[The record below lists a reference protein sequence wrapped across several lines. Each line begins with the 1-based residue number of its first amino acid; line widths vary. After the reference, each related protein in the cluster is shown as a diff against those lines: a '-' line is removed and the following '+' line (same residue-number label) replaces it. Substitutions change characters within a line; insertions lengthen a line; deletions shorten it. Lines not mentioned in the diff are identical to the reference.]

1 VIIIRPVAI
10 PPAGLADSGAVL
22 TVSNVPETD
31 HAAYNAGTTYA
42 AGDKVIVLAAEIRRI
57 YESAAGGNVGNYPPT
72 SPTHWIDLG
81 YVNRWRMFDGGTFTQ
96 SSQATSI
103 TCTLEV
109 DDFCNSLACFNVD
122 AAEATIKVYSGAD
135 LIHERWVDMRIGSS
149 GANWW
154 EYFYG
159 QVEYNDAMR
168 DFVDLSIP
176 GGHGHRIDLEFER
189 TGGSVGVGLIV
200 VGRQQQLGSTLY
212 GSRIGLV
219 DYSRKEVDDFGNFS
233 VVQRKFSKR
242 AELDILAS
250 TPDAARIQ
258 RAMIAIRATP
268 TVFVGSAESDIGN
281 TNPRFEE
288 TIVYGYYRDFDLLL
302 ETAGMA
308 TYTLEI
314 EGL

>member
-1 VIIIRPVAI
+1 MIIIRPVTITPDALD
-10 PPAGLADSGAVL
+10 AVGA
-22 TVSNVPETD
+22 TMTASNVPEDD
-31 HAAYNAGTTYA
+31 HPEYDAATTYS
-42 AGDKVIVLAAEIRRI
+42 AGAKVVFLSGAVRKI
-57 YESAAGGNVGNYPPT
+57 YESAVGSNTGNSPPT
-72 SPTHWIDLG
+72 SPLHWIDLG

-96 SSQATSI
+96 TRQDDSI
-103 TCTLEV
+103 TCTLEIEG
-109 DDFCNSLACFNVD
+109 FCNAMAFFGVD
-122 AAEATIKVYSGAD
+122 AAEATIKVYSNDA

-159 QVEYNDAMR
+159 QVEFSDPLR

-176 GGHGHRIDLEFER
+176 GGYGHRIELEFER
-189 TGGSVGVGLIV
+189 EDGSVGVGLIV
-200 VGRQQQLGSTLY
+200 VGRQQKLGDTLF
-212 GSRIGLV
+212 GSRIGLT
-219 DYSRKEVDDFGNFS
+219 DYSRKEADDFGNFS
-233 VVQRKFSKR
+233 VVQRKFAKR

-268 TVFVGSAESDIGN
+268 TVFVGSVASDIGSD
-281 TNPRFEE
+281 NPLFEE

-302 ETAGMA
+302 ENAGIS